1 MKMQKEKTMKKLF
14 LIIAMLFVL
23 PVQSV
28 FAAMKPAD
36 TITLDISNIP
46 DDAVYIDV
54 LFDFKDGENYT
65 ELDKDYVKRC
75 GFDTAELAG
84 YDEDGFVSFSCHY
97 RGGNK
102 ADMHIKE
109 GKTVFVGE
117 EEFRRFKLNDNSL
130 KLAVLDK
137 DGHILQVSD
146 PVKTD
151 DPEKSIYLVGD
162 IKYNVAE
169 DRIQPDLFDNNYG
182 GTTVNE
188 PIYYCV
194 IAVLGGLI
202 LLLIV
207 LRIRNSMKPAEKE
220 NKEYKASDMVFSI
233 ASAAAI
239 VSGIGMLLFL
249 IFPTNIAMLFS
260 AAPVLCI
267 VGLAVITAMLAA
279 ISFAFRKSKPEQTD
293 TDGEAAKSNAPVII
307 LSVILAAA
315 LILIFIIFRFM
326 FFG

>member
-1 MKMQKEKTMKKLF
+1 MTEVEAMKKLF
-14 LIIAMLFVL
+14 LIIVLLFVL

-46 DDAVYIDV
+46 NDAVYIDV
-54 LFDFKDGENYT
+54 LFDFKDGESYT
-65 ELDKDYVKRC
+65 ELDKEYMKRYD
-75 GFDTAELAG
+75 FDITELAG

-137 DGHILQVSD
+137 DGHIIQVSD
-146 PVKTD
+146 TVKTD

-169 DRIQPDLFDNNYG
+169 DRIQPDLFDNSYG

>member
-28 FAAMKPAD
+28 FAAMKDAD

-54 LFDFKDGENYT
+54 LFDFKNDENYT
-65 ELDKDYVKRC
+65 GLDKKYMSGYDY
-75 GFDTAELAG
+75 DPAELAE

-97 RGGNK
+97 RGTGK
-102 ADMHIKE
+102 ADMHIKT
-109 GKTVFVGE
+109 GKTVFVVKE
-117 EEFRRFKLNDNSL
+117 NERQFYFNNNSL
-130 KLAVLDK
+130 KIAVLDRS
-137 DGHILQVSD
+137 GHIIQVSD
-146 PVKTD
+146 PVAINDTD
-151 DPEKSIYLVGD
+151 KSIYLVGD

-169 DRIQPDLFDNNYG
+169 DRIQPDLFDNSYG

>member
-1 MKMQKEKTMKKLF
+1 MKKLF
-14 LIIAMLFVL
+14 LIIVLLFVL

-28 FAAMKPAD
+28 FAAMEPAD

-46 DDAVYIDV
+46 NDAVYIDV
-54 LFDFKDGENYT
+54 LFNFKNGESYT
-65 ELDKDYVKRC
+65 ELDKEYMKRYD
-75 GFDTAELAG
+75 FDITELAG
-84 YDEDGFVSFSCHY
+84 YDDDDFVSFSCHY

-117 EEFRRFKLNDNSL
+117 EEFRRFKLTDKSL

-137 DGHILQVSD
+137 DGHILQVSE

-151 DPEKSIYLVGD
+151 DPDKSIYLVGD

-169 DRIQPDLFDNNYG
+169 NRIDPDLFDNSYG

-220 NKEYKASDMVFSI
+220 NKEYKVSDMVFSI
-233 ASAAAI
+233 ASAVAI
-239 VSGIGMLLFL
+239 VSGIVMLLFL
-249 IFPTNIAMLFS
+249 IFPTNIATLFS
-260 AAPVLCI
+260 AVPVLCI
-267 VGLAVITAMLAA
+267 VGLAVITAVIVL
-279 ISFAFRKSKPEQTD
+279 ISYFDRKSKQVQTD
-293 TDGEAAKSNAPVII
+293 TDDEAAKSNAPVII
-307 LSVILAAA
+307 LSVIVVTATILM
-315 LILIFIIFRFM
+315 LIVFCFM
-326 FFG
+326 FFR